1 MAGNPEYKVFTKQGG
16 AVAATGGV
24 GLVARKTGSTTGLT
38 GWRRRAG
45 ALVVLAAVVLI
56 GGALAGSALAA
67 DLAPLPDDLGATF
80 SQLQRAV
87 IDRLSH
93 ADSED
98 GDAAR
103 VAQPYQRLTERL
115 AALAAQRSGDER
127 QRLDEAH
134 QRLESYWQGFRRVLD
149 LRRQRDRGNENGLQ
163 PIALELR
170 LRLQR
175 IMAASKPAEASI
187 AGDAVISL
195 LLVQQSVE
203 RFIARRDARDPERA
217 RPDLD
222 QVRSRLGE
230 LGKLQLDAPVRAALS
245 EVNGLV
251 RSYGLALNQLE
262 GVVTDEARIA
272 AEVLDRGGE
281 ELKALLGTPGEHGGD
296 AQPAAD
302 RTPMVIAA
310 ALLAALGAGG
320 LGGWLLSRRRRPAP
334 KPDYRALYRKPAP
347 KLSMVPEHRPAPEP
361 EAEQQ
366 PEAVAAPVPAL
377 PPTSLVHTPGVTD
390 WLAGMGRTVATLHAS
405 GTEMVRLREESEK
418 VQAELRH
425 AVDLAEGRN
434 RAMSGF
440 LAHMGEHLEGPLAS
454 IIRNGDQLLGE
465 LDRHGV
471 AQLTIEVERIQWS
484 GEQVLRTVE
493 ALRAL
498 ALIQAGALTVD
509 AEEFLVEH
517 LVAEM
522 RERLRMLT
530 GLYGNRLAV
539 QAAPGIGRMRS
550 DIGKIRSALLHLME
564 NACKFTENGDV
575 TLTVV
580 RVDEDGH
587 SRVRFTVTDTG
598 AGIAPEHL
606 RRIFDPFVSFGSGRS
621 RGAGLGL
628 ALVHNYAE
636 RLGGTVAVESKPGG
650 GSSFVL
656 TLPAELPAADA
667 EFLLPEAPVPQLS
680 APEA

>member
-1 MAGNPEYKVFTKQGG
+1 M
-16 AVAATGGV
+16 
-24 GLVARKTGSTTGLT
+24 ARKTGSTTGRV
-38 GWRRRAG
+38 GWRRG
-45 ALVVLAAVVLI
+45 L
-56 GGALAGSALAA
+56 GALAVLAVLVAAPVRAA
-67 DLAPLPDDLGATF
+67 DLAPLPDDLGTTF
-80 SQLQRAV
+80 AQLQLAV
-87 IDRLSH
+87 IDRLTH
-93 ADSED
+93 GEET
-98 GDAAR
+98 DAAR
-103 VAQPYQRLTERL
+103 LAQPYQRLTDRL
-115 AALAAQRSGDER
+115 AALSGQRSGADER

-134 QRLESYWQGFRRVLD
+134 QRLESYWQGFQRVVE
-149 LRRQRDRGNENGLQ
+149 LRKQRDRTNENSLQ

-175 IMAASKPAEASI
+175 LMAVSKPAEAAI

-217 RPDLD
+217 RQDLD
-222 QVRSRLGE
+222 QVRSRLSE

-245 EVNGLV
+245 EINGLV
-251 RSYGLALNQLE
+251 RSYGLALNQIE
-262 GVVTDEARIA
+262 GVVTDEARIS
-272 AEVLDRGGE
+272 AEVVDRGGE
-281 ELKALLGTPGEHGGD
+281 ELKALLGTPGERSGE
-296 AQPAAD
+296 APQSAAD
-302 RTPMVIAA
+302 TPFLTAGLG
-310 ALLAALGAGG
+310 LLGALGVGAA
-320 LGGWLLSRRRRPAP
+320 GGWLLSRRRRPP
-334 KPDYRALYRKPAP
+334 PPRTDYRALYRKPAP
-347 KLSMVPEHRPAPEP
+347 KLSMPPDLRAESEPEAAPEP
-361 EAEQQ
+361 T
-366 PEAVAAPVPAL
+366 PPVAAEPQPQ
-377 PPTSLVHTPGVTD
+377 TSLVHTPGVTD

-405 GTEMVRLREESEK
+405 GTELVRAREESEK

-425 AVDLAEGRN
+425 AIDVAESRN
-434 RAMSGF
+434 RAMAGF
-440 LAHMGEHLEGPLAS
+440 LAHMGEHLEGPLAA

-471 AQLTIEVERIQWS
+471 AQLTIDVERIQWS

-498 ALIQAGALTVD
+498 ALIQAGALAVV
-509 AEEFLVEH
+509 AEDFLVEH

-539 QAAPGIGRMRS
+539 HAAPGIGRMHS

-636 RLGGTVAVESKPGG
+636 RLGGTIAVESKPGQ

-656 TLPAELPAADA
+656 TVPAELPLAAG
-667 EFLLPEAPVPQLS
+667 EFLPPEPQKLAAP
-680 APEA
+680 AEA